1 MLFYSDVSE
10 MSLLLSRFEGR
21 TLPLRPAGLGRCRAV
36 QAAAGHG
43 KRVFPQECWDGR
55 APAALPVCRGPG
67 RAGSPAASGR
77 ADGGGKIRNKMKP
90 FQKVCL
96 FKSLLAN
103 CCCHSQLD
111 SCLLPPVVKKIGC
124 TVGLH
129 NHGFWRP
136 KPLMDTS
143 RFTLSFKSWHRK
155 NHQDSQ
161 ALWKHEAVQKYL
173 ESLSKEYQQVSH
185 QLSAHSLNDFEQR
198 TLRRRCAD
206 LSPIAAAFQEIK
218 EAEREVQELEAMC
231 TELDSR
237 DEKQLLELALEEKES
252 LDKKMNMLCRKLFQL
267 LVPKEKYDRSSV
279 ILEVTA
285 GRTTGGDICQQFT
298 KEMFDMYQSYADY
311 KRWTFDIVNY
321 TPAEIGGLHHAA
333 AHISGENVYR
343 HLKYEGG
350 THRVQRIPETGMSS
364 RMQRIHTGTMSV
376 IVLPQPEEVDVK
388 VDPKD
393 LRIDTFRAKGAGGQH
408 VNKTD
413 SAVRIVHLPTGLA
426 VECQQERSQQL
437 NKEIALR
444 TLRAKLYQQLV
455 EKQLSQE
462 QSARKLQLGTRAQSE
477 RIRTYNFTQ
486 DRVTDHRISY
496 DARNIKEIL
505 SGKEALDKLI
515 NRLLEFAEIEAVTQ
529 YLENLQAL
537 EGGG

>member
-1 MLFYSDVSE
+1 
-10 MSLLLSRFEGR
+10 
-21 TLPLRPAGLGRCRAV
+21 
-36 QAAAGHG
+36 
-43 KRVFPQECWDGR
+43 
-55 APAALPVCRGPG
+55 
-67 RAGSPAASGR
+67 
-77 ADGGGKIRNKMKP
+77 
-90 FQKVCL
+90 
-96 FKSLLAN
+96 
-103 CCCHSQLD
+103 
-111 SCLLPPVVKKIGC
+111 
-124 TVGLH
+124 VGLH

-136 KPLMDTS
+136 KPSLDTA

-173 ESLSKEYQQVSH
+173 ERLSKEYQQVSH
-185 QLSAHSLNDFEQR
+185 QLSADSLNDFEQKA
-198 TLRRRCAD
+198 LRRRCAD

-252 LDKKMNMLCRKLFQL
+252 LDKKMNMLCRK
-267 LVPKEKYDRSSV
+267 EKYDRGPV

-298 KEMFDMYQSYADY
+298 KEVFEMYQNYADY

-321 TPAEIGGLHHAA
+321 MPAEIGGLHHAA

-393 LRIDTFRAKGAGGQH
+393 LRIDTFRARGAGGQH

-426 VECQQERSQQL
+426 VECQQERSQQM
-437 NKEIALR
+437 NKETALR
-444 TLRAKLYQQLV
+444 TLRAKLYQQV
-455 EKQLSQE
+455 MEKQLSQE

-515 NRLLEFAEIEAVTQ
+515 NRLLEFAEIEAATQ

>member
-1 MLFYSDVSE
+1 MC
-10 MSLLLSRFEGR
+10 
-21 TLPLRPAGLGRCRAV
+21 AG
-36 QAAAGHG
+36 
-43 KRVFPQECWDGR
+43 
-55 APAALPVCRGPG
+55 
-67 RAGSPAASGR
+67 
-77 ADGGGKIRNKMKP
+77 GGGKIENKMKP
-90 FQKVCL
+90 FRSVCL

-103 CCCHSQLD
+103 CYCHGQLH
-111 SCLLPPVVKKIGC
+111 SCLLPPVAKKIGYV
-124 TVGLH
+124 VGLH
-129 NHGFWRP
+129 NCGFWRP
-136 KPLMDTS
+136 KSLLDTA
-143 RFTLSFKSWHRK
+143 RFTLSSNSQRRK
-155 NHQDSQ
+155 IHQDSR

-173 ESLSKEYQQVSH
+173 ETLSKEYQQVSSH
-185 QLSAHSLNDFEQR
+185 LLNTDSLNDFEER

-231 TELDSR
+231 RELDSR
-237 DEKQLLELALEEKES
+237 DEKQLLELALEEKET
-252 LDKKMNMLCRKLFQL
+252 LDKKINMLCRKLFQL
-267 LVPKEKYDRSSV
+267 LLPKEKYDRSHV

-298 KEMFDMYQSYADY
+298 KEMFEMYQNYADY
-311 KRWTFDIVNY
+311 KHWTFDIVNY
-321 TPAEIGGLHHAA
+321 TLAEKGGLHHAA
-333 AHISGENVYR
+333 AHISGDEVYR

-350 THRVQRIPETGMSS
+350 THRVQRIPETGLSS

-376 IVLPQPEEVDVK
+376 IVLPQPDEVDVK

-426 VECQQERSQQL
+426 VECQQERSQQM

-444 TLRAKLYQQLV
+444 TLRAKLYQQIV

-515 NRLLEFAEIEAVTQ
+515 SRLLEFAEIEAVTE

-537 EGGG
+537 EGGGC

>member
-1 MLFYSDVSE
+1 
-10 MSLLLSRFEGR
+10 
-21 TLPLRPAGLGRCRAV
+21 
-36 QAAAGHG
+36 
-43 KRVFPQECWDGR
+43 
-55 APAALPVCRGPG
+55 
-67 RAGSPAASGR
+67 
-77 ADGGGKIRNKMKP
+77 MKP
-90 FQKVCL
+90 FQSVCL

-103 CCCHSQLD
+103 CYCHSQLH
-111 SCLLPPVVKKIGC
+111 SCLLPPVAKKIGYV
-124 TVGLH
+124 VGLH
-129 NHGFWRP
+129 SRGFWRP
-136 KPLMDTS
+136 KSLLDTAG
-143 RFTLSFKSWHRK
+143 FTLSFNSQHRK
-155 NHQDSQ
+155 KHQDSR

-173 ESLSKEYQQVSH
+173 ETLSKEYQQVSH
-185 QLSAHSLNDFEQR
+185 QLNADSINDFEQR

-206 LSPIAAAFQEIK
+206 LSPIAAAFQDIK
-218 EAEREVQELEAMC
+218 EAEKEVQELEAMC
-231 TELDSR
+231 RELDSR
-237 DEKQLLELALEEKES
+237 DEKQLLELALEEKET
-252 LDKKMNMLCRKLFQL
+252 LEKNQHVVQKGEPELFQL
-267 LVPKEKYDRSSV
+267 LMPKEKYDRSHV

-298 KEMFDMYQSYADY
+298 KEMFEMYQNYADY
-311 KRWTFDIVNY
+311 KRWNFDIVNY

-333 AHISGENVYR
+333 AHISGDDVYR

-350 THRVQRIPETGMSS
+350 THRVQRIPETGLSS

-393 LRIDTFRAKGAGGQH
+393 LRIDTFRSKGAGGQH

-413 SAVRIVHLPTGLA
+413 SAVRIVHLPTGLT
-426 VECQQERSQQL
+426 VECQQERSQQM

-444 TLRAKLYQQLV
+444 TLRAKLYQQII

-462 QSARKLQLGTRAQSE
+462 QGARKLQLGTRAQSE

-515 NRLLEFAEIEAVTQ
+515 NRVLEFAEMEAVTE
-529 YLENLQAL
+529 YLESLQSL
-537 EGGG
+537 EGGGC

>member
-1 MLFYSDVSE
+1 MKAFRS
-10 MSLLLSRFEGR
+10 
-21 TLPLRPAGLGRCRAV
+21 
-36 QAAAGHG
+36 
-43 KRVFPQECWDGR
+43 
-55 APAALPVCRGPG
+55 VCR
-67 RAGSPAASGR
+67 
-77 ADGGGKIRNKMKP
+77 
-90 FQKVCL
+90 
-96 FKSLLAN
+96 FKNLLVN
-103 CCCHSQLD
+103 CYCHSQFH
-111 SCLLPPVVKKIGC
+111 SCLLPPLAKKIGC
-124 TVGLH
+124 VVGLH

-136 KPLMDTS
+136 KSLLDTA
-143 RFTLSFKSWHRK
+143 RFTLSFNSRHRK
-155 NHQDSQ
+155 IHQDSQ

-173 ESLSKEYQQVSH
+173 ETLSKEYQQVSH
-185 QLSAHSLNDFEQR
+185 LLKADSLNDFEQR
-198 TLRRRCAD
+198 TLRRRYAD

-218 EAEREVQELEAMC
+218 EAEKEVQELEAMC
-231 TELDSR
+231 KELDRR
-237 DEKQLLELALEEKES
+237 DEKQLLELALEEKET
-252 LDKKMNMLCRKLFQL
+252 LDEKMNLLCRKLFQL
-267 LVPKEKYDRSSV
+267 LVPKDKYDGSPV

-285 GRTTGGDICQQFT
+285 GRTTGGQQSPYSEDCFKPPSNFIEPLMGDICQQFT
-298 KEMFDMYQSYADY
+298 KEMFEMYQNYADY

-333 AHISGENVYR
+333 AHISGEDVYR

-376 IVLPQPEEVDVK
+376 IVLPQPEEVDIK

-444 TLRAKLYQQLV
+444 TLRAKLYQQII

-496 DARNIKEIL
+496 EARNIKEVL
-505 SGKEALDKLI
+505 YGKEALDKLI
-515 NRLLEFAEIEAVTQ
+515 NRLLEFAEIEAVTE
-529 YLENLQAL
+529 YLENLQAS
-537 EGGG
+537 EGGGC

>member
-1 MLFYSDVSE
+1 MYCV
-10 MSLLLSRFEGR
+10 LLIS
-21 TLPLRPAGLGRCRAV
+21 
-36 QAAAGHG
+36 
-43 KRVFPQECWDGR
+43 
-55 APAALPVCRGPG
+55 
-67 RAGSPAASGR
+67 
-77 ADGGGKIRNKMKP
+77 GGGKIRNKMKP

-96 FKSLLAN
+96 FKSLLAS

-111 SCLLPPVVKKIGC
+111 SCLLPLVAKKIGC
-124 TVGLH
+124 VVGLH

-136 KPLMDTS
+136 KPLLDS
-143 RFTLSFKSWHRK
+143 ARFTLSFNSQHRK
-155 NHQDSQ
+155 NHRDSQ

-173 ESLSKEYQQVSH
+173 ETLSKEYQQVSH
-185 QLSAHSLNDFEQR
+185 QLSADSLNDFEQR
-198 TLRRRCAD
+198 ALRRRCAD

-252 LDKKMNMLCRKLFQL
+252 LDKKMNLLCRKLFQL
-267 LVPKEKYDRSSV
+267 LVPKEKYDRSPV

-298 KEMFDMYQSYADY
+298 KEMFEMYQNYADY

-393 LRIDTFRAKGAGGQH
+393 LRIDTFRARGAGGQH

-413 SAVRIVHLPTGLA
+413 SAVRVVHLPTGLA
-426 VECQQERSQQL
+426 VECQQERSQQM

-444 TLRAKLYQQLV
+444 TLRAKLYQQV
-455 EKQLSQE
+455 IERQLSQE

-537 EGGG
+537 EGEG

>member
-1 MLFYSDVSE
+1 
-10 MSLLLSRFEGR
+10 
-21 TLPLRPAGLGRCRAV
+21 
-36 QAAAGHG
+36 
-43 KRVFPQECWDGR
+43 
-55 APAALPVCRGPG
+55 
-67 RAGSPAASGR
+67 
-77 ADGGGKIRNKMKP
+77 MKP
-90 FQKVCL
+90 FQKVRL
-96 FKSLLAN
+96 FKSLLAS

-111 SCLLPPVVKKIGC
+111 SCLLPPVAKKIGC
-124 TVGLH
+124 MVGLH
-129 NHGFWRP
+129 SHGFWRP
-136 KPLMDTS
+136 KPLLDTA
-143 RFTLSFKSWHRK
+143 RFTLSFNSWHRK

-185 QLSAHSLNDFEQR
+185 QLSTHSLSDFEQR

-231 TELDSR
+231 TELGSR
-237 DEKQLLELALEEKES
+237 DEKQLLELALEEKEG

-267 LVPKEKYDRSSV
+267 LVPKEKYDTSPV

-285 GRTTGGDICQQFT
+285 GRTTGGQQSPYSEDYFQPPPNSIKLLMGDICQQFT

-311 KRWTFDIVNY
+311 KRWTFDVVNY

-376 IVLPQPEEVDVK
+376 IVLPQAEEVDVK

-444 TLRAKLYQQLV
+444 TLRAKLYQQVL

>member
-1 MLFYSDVSE
+1 
-10 MSLLLSRFEGR
+10 
-21 TLPLRPAGLGRCRAV
+21 
-36 QAAAGHG
+36 
-43 KRVFPQECWDGR
+43 
-55 APAALPVCRGPG
+55 
-67 RAGSPAASGR
+67 
-77 ADGGGKIRNKMKP
+77 MKP
-90 FQKVCL
+90 FQSVCL
-96 FKSLLAN
+96 FKSLLAS
-103 CCCHSQLD
+103 CYCHGQLH
-111 SCLLPPVVKKIGC
+111 SCLLPPVVKKIGYV
-124 TVGLH
+124 VGLH
-129 NHGFWRP
+129 NCAFWRP
-136 KPLMDTS
+136 KSLLDTAK
-143 RFTLSFKSWHRK
+143 FMLSFNSRHRK
-155 NHQDSQ
+155 KHQDSQ
-161 ALWKHEAVQKYL
+161 MLWKHEAVQKYL
-173 ESLSKEYQQVSH
+173 ETLNKEYQQVSH
-185 QLSAHSLNDFEQR
+185 LLNTDSINELEQR
-198 TLRRRCAD
+198 TLRRRYAD

-218 EAEREVQELEAMC
+218 EAEKEVQELEAMC
-231 TELDSR
+231 RELDSR
-237 DEKQLLELALEEKES
+237 DEKQLLELALEEKET
-252 LDKKMNMLCRKLFQL
+252 LDKKINMLCRKLFQL
-267 LVPKEKYDRSSV
+267 LVPKEKYDRSPV
-279 ILEVTA
+279 VLEVTA

-298 KEMFDMYQSYADY
+298 KEMFEMYQNYADY

-333 AHISGENVYR
+333 AHISGDDVYR

-350 THRVQRIPETGMSS
+350 THRVQRIPEMGLSS

-413 SAVRIVHLPTGLA
+413 SAVRIVHLPTGLT

-437 NKEIALR
+437 NKDIALR
-444 TLRAKLYQQLV
+444 TLRAKLYQQII

-505 SGKEALDKLI
+505 NGKEELDKLI
-515 NRLLEFAEIEAVTQ
+515 NRLLEFAEIEAVTE
-529 YLENLQAL
+529 YLENLKAL
-537 EGGG
+537 EGGGC

>member
-1 MLFYSDVSE
+1 
-10 MSLLLSRFEGR
+10 
-21 TLPLRPAGLGRCRAV
+21 
-36 QAAAGHG
+36 
-43 KRVFPQECWDGR
+43 
-55 APAALPVCRGPG
+55 
-67 RAGSPAASGR
+67 
-77 ADGGGKIRNKMKP
+77 MKP
-90 FQKVCL
+90 FRSVCL
-96 FKSLLAN
+96 FRSLLAN
-103 CCCHSQLD
+103 CYCHGQLH
-111 SCLLPPVVKKIGC
+111 SCLLPPVAKKIGYA
-124 TVGLH
+124 VGLH
-129 NHGFWRP
+129 NCGFWRP
-136 KPLMDTS
+136 ESLLDTG
-143 RFTLSFKSWHRK
+143 RFTLSFNGQHRK
-155 NHQDSQ
+155 KHQDSL

-173 ESLSKEYQQVSH
+173 ETLSKEYQQAIDVLNADSV
-185 QLSAHSLNDFEQR
+185 NDFEQK
-198 TLRRRCAD
+198 TLRRRCAH

-218 EAEREVQELEAMC
+218 EAEREVQELETMC
-231 TELDSR
+231 RELDSR
-237 DEKQLLELALEEKES
+237 NEKQLLELALEEKET
-252 LDKKMNMLCRKLFQL
+252 LNKKINTLCRQLFQL
-267 LVPKEKYDRSSV
+267 LVPKEKYDRSHV

-298 KEMFDMYQSYADY
+298 KEMFEMYQNYADY

-321 TPAEIGGLHHAA
+321 APAEIGGLHHAA
-333 AHISGENVYR
+333 ARISGDDVYR

-350 THRVQRIPETGMSS
+350 THRVQRIPEMGLSS

-413 SAVRIVHLPTGLA
+413 SAVRVVHLPTGLA
-426 VECQQERSQQL
+426 VECQQERSQQI
-437 NKEIALR
+437 NKEIALQ
-444 TLRAKLYQQLV
+444 TLRAKLYQQII
-455 EKQLSQE
+455 EKQLSRE

-505 SGKEALDKLI
+505 GGREALDKLI
-515 NRLLEFAEIEAVTQ
+515 NRLLEFAEIEAVTE

-537 EGGG
+537 EGGGC

>member
-1 MLFYSDVSE
+1 
-10 MSLLLSRFEGR
+10 
-21 TLPLRPAGLGRCRAV
+21 
-36 QAAAGHG
+36 
-43 KRVFPQECWDGR
+43 
-55 APAALPVCRGPG
+55 
-67 RAGSPAASGR
+67 
-77 ADGGGKIRNKMKP
+77 
-90 FQKVCL
+90 
-96 FKSLLAN
+96 
-103 CCCHSQLD
+103 
-111 SCLLPPVVKKIGC
+111 
-124 TVGLH
+124 VGLH
-129 NHGFWRP
+129 NRGFWRP
-136 KPLMDTS
+136 KSLLDAG
-143 RFTLSFKSWHRK
+143 RFTLSFNGWHRK
-155 NHQDSQ
+155 THQDSQ

-173 ESLSKEYQQVSH
+173 ETLSKEYQQVRH
-185 QLSAHSLNDFEQR
+185 LLNADSLNDFEQR
-198 TLRRRCAD
+198 SLRRRFAN
-206 LSPIAAAFQEIK
+206 LSPIAATFQEIK

-231 TELDSR
+231 RELDSR
-237 DEKQLLELALEEKES
+237 DEKQLLELALEEKET
-252 LDKKMNMLCRKLFQL
+252 LDKKMNMLSRKLFRL
-267 LVPKEKYDRSSV
+267 LVPQEKYDRSPV

-298 KEMFDMYQSYADY
+298 KEMFEMYQNYADY

-321 TPAEIGGLHHAA
+321 VPAEIGGLHHAA
-333 AHISGENVYR
+333 AHISGEDVYK

-350 THRVQRIPETGMSS
+350 THRVQRIPETGISS

-426 VECQQERSQQL
+426 VECQQERSQQM
-437 NKEIALR
+437 NKETALR
-444 TLRAKLYQQLV
+444 TLRAKLYQQVL

-515 NRLLEFAEIEAVTQ
+515 NRLLEFAEIEAVTEN
-529 YLENLQAL
+529 LENLQAF
-537 EGGG
+537 EGENS

>member
-1 MLFYSDVSE
+1 
-10 MSLLLSRFEGR
+10 
-21 TLPLRPAGLGRCRAV
+21 
-36 QAAAGHG
+36 
-43 KRVFPQECWDGR
+43 
-55 APAALPVCRGPG
+55 
-67 RAGSPAASGR
+67 
-77 ADGGGKIRNKMKP
+77 MKP
-90 FQKVCL
+90 FQRICL

-103 CCCHSQLD
+103 CYCHSQFP
-111 SCLLPPVVKKIGC
+111 SCLFPPVAKKIGC
-124 TVGLH
+124 VVGLH

-136 KPLMDTS
+136 KSLLDTA
-143 RFTLSFKSWHRK
+143 RFTLSFNSWHREI
-155 NHQDSQ
+155 HQDSQ

-173 ESLSKEYQQVSH
+173 ETLSKEYQQVSR
-185 QLSAHSLNDFEQR
+185 LLNADALNDFEQR

-218 EAEREVQELEAMC
+218 EAEKEVQELEAMC
-231 TELDSR
+231 KELDRR
-237 DEKQLLELALEEKES
+237 DEKQLLELALEEKET
-252 LDKKMNMLCRKLFQL
+252 LDEKMNLLCRKLFQL
-267 LVPKEKYDRSSV
+267 LVPKEKYDRSPV

-298 KEMFDMYQSYADY
+298 KEMFEMYQNYADY

-333 AHISGENVYR
+333 AHISGEDVYR

-444 TLRAKLYQQLV
+444 TLRAKLYQQII

-486 DRVTDHRISY
+486 DRVTDHRISHE
-496 DARNIKEIL
+496 ARNIKEIL
-505 SGKEALDKLI
+505 CGKEALDKLI
-515 NRLLEFAEIEAVTQ
+515 NRLLEFAEIEAVTE
-529 YLENLQAL
+529 YLENLQAS
-537 EGGG
+537 EGGGC

>member
-1 MLFYSDVSE
+1 MYVDVS
-10 MSLLLSRFEGR
+10 
-21 TLPLRPAGLGRCRAV
+21 
-36 QAAAGHG
+36 
-43 KRVFPQECWDGR
+43 
-55 APAALPVCRGPG
+55 
-67 RAGSPAASGR
+67 
-77 ADGGGKIRNKMKP
+77 GGGKLRNKMKP
-90 FQKVCL
+90 FQSVCL
-96 FKSLLAN
+96 FKSLLGN
-103 CCCHSQLD
+103 CYCHGQLH
-111 SCLLPPVVKKIGC
+111 SCLFPPVAKMIGY
-124 TVGLH
+124 VVRLH
-129 NHGFWRP
+129 NCGIWRP
-136 KPLMDTS
+136 KSLLDTS
-143 RFTLSFKSWHRK
+143 RFTLSFNSQYRK
-155 NHQDSQ
+155 NHQDSR

-173 ESLSKEYQQVSH
+173 ESLNKEYQQVSH
-185 QLSAHSLNDFEQR
+185 LLNADSINDFEQR

-206 LSPIAAAFQEIK
+206 LSPIAAAFQELK

-231 TELDSR
+231 RELDSR
-237 DEKQLLELALEEKES
+237 DEKQLLELASEEKES
-252 LDKKMNMLCRKLFQL
+252 LDKKVNVLCRKLFQL
-267 LVPKEKYDRSSV
+267 LVPKEKYDRSHV
-279 ILEVTA
+279 VLEVTA

-298 KEMFDMYQSYADY
+298 KEMFEMYRNYADY

-333 AHISGENVYR
+333 AHISGEDVFR

-350 THRVQRIPETGMSS
+350 THRVQRIPETGLSS

-413 SAVRIVHLPTGLA
+413 SAVRVVHLPTGLA

-444 TLRAKLYQQLV
+444 TLRAKLYQQII

-462 QSARKLQLGTRAQSE
+462 QSARKLQLGTRAQAE

-505 SGKEALDKLI
+505 NGKEALDKLI
-515 NRLLEFAEIEAVTQ
+515 NRLLEFAEIEAVTE
-529 YLENLQAL
+529 YLENLKAL
-537 EGGG
+537 EGRGG

>member
-1 MLFYSDVSE
+1 
-10 MSLLLSRFEGR
+10 
-21 TLPLRPAGLGRCRAV
+21 
-36 QAAAGHG
+36 
-43 KRVFPQECWDGR
+43 
-55 APAALPVCRGPG
+55 
-67 RAGSPAASGR
+67 
-77 ADGGGKIRNKMKP
+77 
-90 FQKVCL
+90 
-96 FKSLLAN
+96 
-103 CCCHSQLD
+103 
-111 SCLLPPVVKKIGC
+111 
-124 TVGLH
+124 VGLH
-129 NHGFWRP
+129 NCGFRRP
-136 KPLMDTS
+136 KSLLDTA
-143 RFTLSFKSWHRK
+143 RFTLSFDSQHRK
-155 NHQDSQ
+155 KHQDSR

-173 ESLSKEYQQVSH
+173 ETLSKEYQQVNHLLNADSI
-185 QLSAHSLNDFEQR
+185 NDFEQR

-231 TELDSR
+231 RDLDSR
-237 DEKQLLELALEEKES
+237 DEKQLLELALEEKET
-252 LDKKMNMLCRKLFQL
+252 LEEKINTLCRKLFQL
-267 LVPKEKYDRSSV
+267 LVPKEKYDRSHV

-298 KEMFDMYQSYADY
+298 KEMFEMYQNYADY

-333 AHISGENVYR
+333 AHISGDDVYR

-350 THRVQRIPETGMSS
+350 THRVQRIPETGLSS

-376 IVLPQPEEVDVK
+376 IVLPQPEELVCSLLSWAFDVSSLECPCK
-388 VDPKD
+388 
-393 LRIDTFRAKGAGGQH
+393 
-408 VNKTD
+408 
-413 SAVRIVHLPTGLA
+413 GLA
-426 VECQQERSQQL
+426 VECQQERSQQI

-444 TLRAKLYQQLV
+444 TLKAKLYQQII

-462 QSARKLQLGTRAQSE
+462 QSARKLQLGTRAQAE

-515 NRLLEFAEIEAVTQ
+515 NRLLEFAEIEAVTE

-537 EGGG
+537 EGGGG

>member
-1 MLFYSDVSE
+1 
-10 MSLLLSRFEGR
+10 
-21 TLPLRPAGLGRCRAV
+21 
-36 QAAAGHG
+36 
-43 KRVFPQECWDGR
+43 
-55 APAALPVCRGPG
+55 
-67 RAGSPAASGR
+67 
-77 ADGGGKIRNKMKP
+77 MKS
-90 FQKVCL
+90 FQGVCL

-103 CCCHSQLD
+103 CCCRSQLH
-111 SCLLPPVVKKIGC
+111 SYLLPPIAKNIGYM
-124 TVGLH
+124 VGLH
-129 NHGFWRP
+129 NGGFWRP
-136 KPLMDTS
+136 KSLLDTAT
-143 RFTLSFKSWHRK
+143 FTLAFNIWHRK
-155 NHQDSQ
+155 KHQDSR

-185 QLSAHSLNDFEQR
+185 LLNADSVSDFEQR
-198 TLRRRCAD
+198 TLKRRCAN
-206 LSPIAAAFQEIK
+206 LSPIAVAFQEIK

-231 TELDSR
+231 KELDSR
-237 DEKQLLELALEEKES
+237 DEKQLLELALEEKEA
-252 LDKKMNMLCRKLFQL
+252 LDKKINMLCRKLFQL
-267 LVPKEKYDRSSV
+267 LVPKEKYDGSHV

-298 KEMFDMYQSYADY
+298 KEMFEMYQSYADY

-321 TPAEIGGLHHAA
+321 TLAEMGGLHHAA
-333 AHISGENVYR
+333 AHISGEDVYR

-350 THRVQRIPETGMSS
+350 THRVQRIPETGLSS

-376 IVLPQPEEVDVK
+376 IVLPQPEGVDIK

-444 TLRAKLYQQLV
+444 TLRAKLYQQIID
-455 EKQLSQE
+455 KQLSQE

-515 NRLLEFAEIEAVTQ
+515 NRLLEFAEIEAVTE
-529 YLENLQAL
+529 YLENLQAS
-537 EGGG
+537 GGGGC

>member
-1 MLFYSDVSE
+1 M
-10 MSLLLSRFEGR
+10 
-21 TLPLRPAGLGRCRAV
+21 
-36 QAAAGHG
+36 
-43 KRVFPQECWDGR
+43 
-55 APAALPVCRGPG
+55 
-67 RAGSPAASGR
+67 
-77 ADGGGKIRNKMKP
+77 
-90 FQKVCL
+90 
-96 FKSLLAN
+96 
-103 CCCHSQLD
+103 
-111 SCLLPPVVKKIGC
+111 
-124 TVGLH
+124 GLH
-129 NHGFWRP
+129 SCGFWRP
-136 KPLMDTS
+136 KSLLDTA
-143 RFTLSFKSWHRK
+143 RFTLSFNSRHRK

-173 ESLSKEYQQVSH
+173 ETLSKEYQEVNHLLNADSI
-185 QLSAHSLNDFEQR
+185 NDFEQR
-198 TLRRRCAD
+198 TLRKRCAD
-206 LSPIAAAFQEIK
+206 LSPIAAAFQKIK

-231 TELDSR
+231 RDLDSR
-237 DEKQLLELALEEKES
+237 DEKQLLELALEEKET
-252 LDKKMNMLCRKLFQL
+252 LDKKINMLCRKLFQL
-267 LVPKEKYDRSSV
+267 LVPKEKYDRSHV

-298 KEMFDMYQSYADY
+298 KEMFEMYQNYAAY
-311 KRWTFDIVNY
+311 KGWTFDIVNY

-333 AHISGENVYR
+333 AHISGEDVFR

-350 THRVQRIPETGMSS
+350 THRVQRIPETGLSS

-413 SAVRIVHLPTGLA
+413 SAVRVVHLPTGLA

-444 TLRAKLYQQLV
+444 TLRAKLYQQII

-462 QSARKLQLGTRAQSE
+462 QSARKLQLGTRAQAE

-515 NRLLEFAEIEAVTQ
+515 NRLLEFAEIEAVTE
-529 YLENLQAL
+529 YLEKMEAL
-537 EGGG
+537 EGGGC

>member
-1 MLFYSDVSE
+1 
-10 MSLLLSRFEGR
+10 
-21 TLPLRPAGLGRCRAV
+21 
-36 QAAAGHG
+36 
-43 KRVFPQECWDGR
+43 
-55 APAALPVCRGPG
+55 
-67 RAGSPAASGR
+67 
-77 ADGGGKIRNKMKP
+77 
-90 FQKVCL
+90 
-96 FKSLLAN
+96 
-103 CCCHSQLD
+103 
-111 SCLLPPVVKKIGC
+111 
-124 TVGLH
+124 LH
-129 NHGFWRP
+129 NCGFWRP
-136 KPLMDTS
+136 ESLLDTG
-143 RFTLSFKSWHRK
+143 RFTLSFNGQHRK
-155 NHQDSQ
+155 KHQDSL

-173 ESLSKEYQQVSH
+173 ETLSKEYQQAIHVLNADSV
-185 QLSAHSLNDFEQR
+185 NDFEQK
-198 TLRRRCAD
+198 TLRRRCAH

-218 EAEREVQELEAMC
+218 EAEREVQELETMC
-231 TELDSR
+231 RELDSR
-237 DEKQLLELALEEKES
+237 NEKQLLELALEEKET
-252 LDKKMNMLCRKLFQL
+252 LNKKINTLCRQLFQL
-267 LVPKEKYDRSSV
+267 LVPKEKYDRSHV

-298 KEMFDMYQSYADY
+298 KEMFEMYQNYADY

-321 TPAEIGGLHHAA
+321 APAEIGGLHHAA
-333 AHISGENVYR
+333 ARISGDDVYR

-350 THRVQRIPETGMSS
+350 THRVQRIPEMGLSS

-413 SAVRIVHLPTGLA
+413 SAVRVVHLPTGLA
-426 VECQQERSQQL
+426 VECQQERSQQI
-437 NKEIALR
+437 NKEIALQ
-444 TLRAKLYQQLV
+444 TLRAKLYQQII
-455 EKQLSQE
+455 EKQLSRE

-505 SGKEALDKLI
+505 GGREALDKLI
-515 NRLLEFAEIEAVTQ
+515 NRLLEFAEIEAVTE